1 MWFNKS
7 FEETVKEFNSNIL
20 NGLSS
25 EEAKMRLEK
34 IGENKLISKKKESL
48 FILFL
53 SQLNDV
59 MIYILILA
67 SIISAIMGEISD
79 SIIIIIVILINA
91 IIGVVQEYKAEK
103 ALESL
108 KKLSTPK
115 AIVKR
120 DGIILEI
127 SSKEVVPGDIIIIDA
142 GRYIPADIRLIESAN
157 LKIDESAFTGE
168 SVPSEKNANIILDD
182 DSLPIGDRIN
192 MAFMSTL
199 STYGRGYGIVV
210 ATGMNTEIGKIA

>member
-1 MWFNKS
+1 
-7 FEETVKEFNSNIL
+7 
-20 NGLSS
+20 
-25 EEAKMRLEK
+25 
-34 IGENKLISKKKESL
+34 
-48 FILFL
+48 
-53 SQLNDV
+53 
-59 MIYILILA
+59 
-67 SIISAIMGEISD
+67 MGEISD

-108 KKLSTPK
+108 KKLRTPK

-192 MAFMSTL
+192 MAFLCPLYLPMEEDMVL
-199 STYGRGYGIVV
+199 L
-210 ATGMNTEIGKIA
+210 